1 MKNIK
6 LNKLALDIVYAL
18 TLGITAFLAV
28 KLFTQAVNDDGDK
41 AYQSEMKQNYNNYN
55 PILPEKLDF
64 CGERVP
70 LEYFD
75 VREAMEKELLKTMYW
90 HSETF
95 LYLKRMN
102 RYFPRMRQILKQ
114 NGVPEDFLYLCV
126 AESGMDHVVSYAK
139 AVGFWQI
146 LETTGKAN
154 GLEINDEVDERYN
167 IEKATQAACRYFKQA
182 YEKYGSWTLTAASY
196 NAGQGAVSRFI
207 RQQEVSDYYDMHM
220 AKETMRYVYR
230 ILAYKLLL
238 TCPEDYGFCFREKD
252 LYPIIK
258 TDTLIV
264 DTAITDLRAFA
275 REYSQNYKLFKMFNP
290 WLRDSKL
297 TNKNGKEYK
306 IVVPAKNS
314 RKIKEK

>member
-6 LNKLALDIVYAL
+6 PSNIALNIVYVL
-18 TLGITAFLAV
+18 TLGVTAFLAV
-28 KLFTQAVNDDGDK
+28 KLFTQAITDDGDQ
-41 AYQSEMKQNYNNYN
+41 AYKTEMSQNYINYN

-64 CGERVP
+64 CGENVP

-75 VREAMEKELLKTMYW
+75 VREALEKELLKTMYW

-102 RYFPRMRQILKQ
+102 RYFPQMRKILKQ
-114 NGVPEDFLYLCV
+114 NNIPEDFLYLCV

-146 LETTGKAN
+146 LEATGKEC

-167 IEKATQAACRYFKQA
+167 IEKSTQAACKYFKQA
-182 YEKYGSWTLTAASY
+182 YDKFGSWTLVAASY

-238 TCPEDYGFCFREKD
+238 TQPEEYGFCFREKD
-252 LYPIIK
+252 LYKIVK
-258 TDTLIV
+258 TDTLTV

-275 REYSQNYKLFKMFNP
+275 RTYSQNYKLFKMFNP

-314 RKIKEK
+314 RVVEK